1 MKTTRNKFKPGEEFT
16 MWRLQ
21 KETTHMSLLELRH
34 VSKSFGSYK
43 ALDNVSFNVEPGRI
57 VGLIG
62 PNGAGKSTA
71 MRAMTGLMRFDSGEV
86 IFDEQPV
93 KFSKTKALSK
103 MGNLIEY
110 PSIYPNFTAEDHM
123 KYYAMDSKD
132 PEDIHELMK
141 LTGIDGPNFGKR
153 KAKHFSLGMKQ
164 RLGIAIALVRKPKLV
179 ILDEPMNGLD
189 PQSVREIRSLIQ
201 HLAEK
206 GIAFVISSHLLDELQ
221 RLADD
226 VVIINKGKIIRRATM
241 AEFLSEDK
249 AQVKVKTSDNHAMV
263 LAAEA
268 AGWQVKMSEDG
279 EVLITA
285 ENGVNAQAVL
295 AKATEANV
303 EVQDIQTGT
312 VNLEDHL
319 MEVLSEN
326 STRA

>member
-1 MKTTRNKFKPGEEFT
+1 
-16 MWRLQ
+16 
-21 KETTHMSLLELRH
+21 MSLLELRH
-34 VSKSFGSYK
+34 VSKKFGSYQ
-43 ALDNVSFNVEPGRI
+43 ALDDVSFSVEPGRI

-71 MRAMTGLMRFDSGEV
+71 MRAMTGLMRFDSGDI
-86 IFDEQPV
+86 IFDGQPV

-123 KYYAMDSKD
+123 KYYAMDSDD
-132 PEDIHELMK
+132 PENIQELMK

-164 RLGIAIALVRKPKLV
+164 RLGIAIALIRKPKLV

-201 HLAEK
+201 ELAQK
-206 GIAFVISSHLLDELQ
+206 GIAFLISSHLLDELQ

-241 AEFLSEDK
+241 KDFLSEDK
-249 AQVKVKTSDNHAMV
+249 AEVKVKTSDNQAM
-263 LAAEA
+263 LKAAED
-268 AGWQVKMSEDG
+268 AGWHAKLGDNDQ
-279 EVLITA
+279 VLITV
-285 ENGVNAQAVL
+285 EEGVNAQAVL
-295 AKATEANV
+295 AKATEAQLDV
-303 EVQDIQTGT
+303 LDIQTGT
-312 VNLEDHL
+312 ANLEEHL
-319 MEVLSEN
+319 LEVLSEKG
-326 STRA
+326 TRA